1 MIGEKAAA
9 MILEA
14 AARTAAPIAVSHPL
28 TAA

>member
-14 AARTAAPIAVSHPL
+14 AARPAAPIAIGQPV